1 MCLEAQKRFLFCI
14 DIVPDKLFDSSPH
27 KKSLAQCQKSD
38 TIFVVS
44 SSIKVRGKN
53 SIGASKVIKKRAR
66 SMPPTTPTVRTEKGR
81 WMDEWVGHAI
91 GDSPTVFLYHSL

>member
-14 DIVPDKLFDSSPH
+14 DIIPDKLFDSSPH

-53 SIGASKVIKKRAR
+53 SIGASKVIKKKSPLNAPNHAHCSDR
-66 SMPPTTPTVRTEKGR
+66 KGAV
-81 WMDEWVGHAI
+81 DG
-91 GDSPTVFLYHSL
+91 